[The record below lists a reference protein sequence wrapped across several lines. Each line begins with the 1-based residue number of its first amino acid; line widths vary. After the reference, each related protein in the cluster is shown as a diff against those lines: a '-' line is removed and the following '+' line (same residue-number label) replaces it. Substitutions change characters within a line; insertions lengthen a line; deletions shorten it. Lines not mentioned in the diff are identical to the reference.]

1 MTHLKLDIPKKNSFL
16 TQREKHIRSLYYYG
30 EFLALLDFDDGWD
43 SRVHP
48 LLMKYISEVSES
60 IALSGI
66 EVSCNEIQNQIRII
80 LSASEVSDESI
91 EKVFEISRDLQRNYD
106 LSPII
111 QHVDKSFVSPK
122 NMLPVECEKPGEGT
136 LLHPRSVIQRE
147 VVKLQ
152 ELVYDKESTQHRL
165 DLLQDIKKGNPSMR
179 TLFDAQEKTLH
190 NTEAA
195 IQKLSSQIPE
205 TIAMQYLLLSQIQSN
220 SKAKVIVK
228 KESDVQETE
237 NSTPNTN
244 NEIIQRLEKI
254 ENASKNP

>member
-1 MTHLKLDIPKKNSFL
+1 
-16 TQREKHIRSLYYYG
+16 
-30 EFLALLDFDDGWD
+30 
-43 SRVHP
+43 
-48 LLMKYISEVSES
+48 
-60 IALSGI
+60 
-66 EVSCNEIQNQIRII
+66 
-80 LSASEVSDESI
+80 
-91 EKVFEISRDLQRNYD
+91 
-106 LSPII
+106 
-111 QHVDKSFVSPK
+111 
-122 NMLPVECEKPGEGT
+122 
-136 LLHPRSVIQRE
+136 
-147 VVKLQ
+147 
-152 ELVYDKESTQHRL
+152 
-165 DLLQDIKKGNPSMR
+165 MR